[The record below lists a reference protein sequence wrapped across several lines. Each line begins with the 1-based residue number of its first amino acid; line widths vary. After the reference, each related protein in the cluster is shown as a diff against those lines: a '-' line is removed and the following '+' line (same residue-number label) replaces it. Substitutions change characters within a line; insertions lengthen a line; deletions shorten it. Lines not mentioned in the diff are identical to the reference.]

1 MAGVTNAPFGL
12 RKAIFEWISTSA
24 EDVENFQAA
33 TLHDAEEIDFT
44 VNAHPTRGSV
54 GISTWNGGFQSLVW
68 PDEKEID
75 IIELL
80 EPSENRALRGVTS
93 LPLTLVVRVPI
104 ELDFEIYNSIYKETL
119 GMGGRMIKV
128 DEEVFVLTTV
138 TLDVHGRGSDDG

>member
-1 MAGVTNAPFGL
+1 MPDHFSIHIVREIEQSLAGVTNAPFSL
-12 RKAIFEWISTSA
+12 RKAVFEWIYTSA

-80 EPSENRALRGVTS
+80 EPSENGALRGVTS
-93 LPLTLVVRVPI
+93 LPSTLVVRVPI
-104 ELDFEIYNSIYKETL
+104 ELDFNLQQY
-119 GMGGRMIKV
+119 
-128 DEEVFVLTTV
+128 
-138 TLDVHGRGSDDG
+138 

>member
-1 MAGVTNAPFGL
+1 M
-12 RKAIFEWISTSA
+12 
-24 EDVENFQAA
+24 
-33 TLHDAEEIDFT
+33 
-44 VNAHPTRGSV
+44 
-54 GISTWNGGFQSLVW
+54 W

-104 ELDFEIYNSIYKETL
+104 ELDFSIYTSIDKETL
-119 GMGGRMIKV
+119 GMGGRMIEV
-128 DEEVFVLTTV
+128 GHEVFVLTTF